1 MKRYLAV
8 LLMTI
13 ILWLMAPL
21 SPTLAAQ
28 FQSQERFVSYQS
40 GDVPIDPAELETFL
54 DQVIHEQMEEDHIAG
69 AAVSVVQNG
78 EMIFAKGYG
87 LADVEANK
95 PVDPETTLFLI
106 GSISKIFTDTAVMQL
121 VEQGKLDLN
130 ADVNTYLDFKIPD
143 TYPEPITLTDLMT
156 HSSGFDEV
164 FWGTAA
170 TGPESILPLG
180 EYVRTYLPARV
191 RPPGI
196 VEAYSNY
203 GISLVGYIVER
214 VSGQPYA
221 DYVKE
226 HIIQPLGMSRT
237 IPGAILPDS
246 LAPDLSLPYVYL
258 DGSFQTDQDAMMY
271 LHSTPSGSYRST
283 ATDMARFMIAHL
295 EGGAYQN
302 ARILNPETVELM
314 HTQNFTADPRI
325 LGWAHGFEVLRAE
338 NPRVIGHGGAT
349 DNFFVKMWLVPAA
362 HLGIFIADNTFSG
375 RPMTEQVAAAF
386 IERYF
391 PAPTTPPVMMT
402 GSTTDLHALEG
413 DYASTN
419 VSMATA
425 EKAKLMASTLTVKAQ
440 DDGSL
445 IVSSLAGSQRYVEVA
460 PMLFQRDDGKRVDY
474 SDQLTFKTG
483 TDGRIQYMLFS
494 LCGFQKLPW
503 YESMTFTLLLAATV
517 TLFFL
522 SIPIVAIIWRV
533 SRHLRSQASQQ
544 PKETRWARWTMGLLV
559 IIFFLSQAGLFS
571 AFADQDAYLMGI
583 AYANQVGRW
592 LAIPFSLLA
601 VGVVLFTI
609 LAWWRGYWGLG
620 WRIHYTLVTLA
631 AMAQV
636 WSYFDWK
643 VIV

>member
-1 MKRYLAV
+1 MKRHLAV
-8 LLMTI
+8 LLTTI

-28 FQSQERFVSYQS
+28 FQSQEQFVSHQS
-40 GDVPIDPAELETFL
+40 GDGPIDPAELETFL
-54 DQVIHEQMEEDHIAG
+54 DQVIQEQIGEDHIAG
-69 AAVSVVQNG
+69 AAVSVVQDG
-78 EMIFAKGYG
+78 EVIFAKGYG
-87 LADVEANK
+87 LADVAANK

-121 VEQGKLDLN
+121 VEKGKLDLYV
-130 ADVNTYLDFKIPD
+130 DVNTYLDFKIPD

-156 HSSGFDEV
+156 HSSGLDEV
-164 FWGTAA
+164 FWGAAA
-170 TGPESILPLG
+170 TGPDGILPLG
-180 EYVRTYLPARV
+180 EYVRTYLPVRV

-196 VEAYSNY
+196 VESYSNY

-226 HIIQPLGMSRT
+226 HIIQPLGMNRT

-246 LAPDLSLPYVYL
+246 LTQDLSLPYVYL
-258 DGSFQTDQDAMMY
+258 DGNFHTDQDAMMY

-314 HTQNFTADPRI
+314 GTQNFTADPRMQ
-325 LGWAHGFEVLRAE
+325 GWAHGFEVLRAE

-349 DNFFVKMWLVPAA
+349 DNFFAKMWLIPEAR
-362 HLGIFIADNTFSG
+362 LGIFIVDNTFSG
-375 RPMTEQVAAAF
+375 RPMTEQVMAAF
-386 IERYF
+386 IEHYF
-391 PAPTTPPVMMT
+391 PAPIPPPVMMT

-419 VSMATA
+419 VSIATV
-425 EKAKLMASTLTVKAQ
+425 EKAKLMVSTLTVKAQ

-445 IVSSLAGSQRYVEVA
+445 IISSLAGSQRYVEVA

-474 SDQLTFKTG
+474 LDHLTFKTG
-483 TDGRIQYMLFS
+483 TDGKVQYMLFS
-494 LCGFQKLPW
+494 MVGFQKLPW
-503 YESMTFTLLLAATV
+503 YESMVFNLLFASIVTLL
-517 TLFFL
+517 FL
-522 SIPIVAIIWRV
+522 SVPIAAIIWRA
-533 SRHLRSQASQQ
+533 SRRLRAQVSQQ
-544 PKETRWARWTMGLLV
+544 PREARWARWMMGLLV
-559 IIFFLSQAGLFS
+559 IIFFLSQVGLFS
-571 AFADQDAYLMGI
+571 AFADQDAYLMGT

-592 LAIPFSLLA
+592 LAIPFTTLA
-601 VGVVLFTI
+601 VGAVIFTI
-609 LAWWRGYWGLG
+609 LAWRRGYWGLG

-636 WSYFDWK
+636 WWYFDWK
-643 VIV
+643 VIG